1 MIPFLGGENVSN
13 IQMMNRSE
21 LESFVEDLKKQSE
34 QLKEQIQQS
43 EAKRQEAVERGDAD
57 AAMEAKEE
65 IRKSET
71 SIERFQIQ
79 QQAAQKRLDRF
90 KVNEPEASK
99 VRAQIAKVW
108 EEARI
113 HIEAMDQAGEAI
125 RSHFSAL
132 KTVNNTLSQLTSQH
146 MALVG
151 AKPGVRTIL
160 LCERLPEFLTDHRQ
174 RKLSEYILQRGWQPL
189 RYIEAR
195 PSRD

>member
-1 MIPFLGGENVSN
+1 MSN
-13 IQMMNRSE
+13 IQMMNRVE
-21 LESFVEDLKKQSE
+21 LESFVEDLKKQRQEFTKRIQESE
-34 QLKEQIQQS
+34 TR
-43 EAKRQEAVERGDAD
+43 RQEAIERGDAD
-57 AAMEAKEE
+57 SAIEAKKE
-65 IRKSET
+65 IQKCET
-71 SIERFQIQ
+71 QIERFQIQ

-99 VRAQIAKVW
+99 VRTQIAKVW

-151 AKPGVRTIL
+151 AKPGLQTIL